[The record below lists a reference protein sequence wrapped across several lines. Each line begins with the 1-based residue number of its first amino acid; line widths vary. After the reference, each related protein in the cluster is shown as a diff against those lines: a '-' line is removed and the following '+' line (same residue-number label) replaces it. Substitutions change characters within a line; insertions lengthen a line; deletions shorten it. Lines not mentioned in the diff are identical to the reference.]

1 MGVVVFEIY
10 FVKVQIFWGG
20 LRVRQLGKIR
30 VIEVSFFLI
39 SEINVVGLAC
49 RRVFFKFRISF

>member
-1 MGVVVFEIY
+1 MRVVVFEIY
-10 FVKVQIFWGG
+10 FVKVKIFVC
-20 LRVRQLGKIR
+20 LLPPTQGKIR

-39 SEINVVGLAC
+39 SEISWIAC